1 MQVFRQRNFIEK
13 DRIGNMIDI
22 LKGVRV
28 LDLGRYISAP
38 TCCRILADMG
48 AEVIKVER
56 VRGGDDARSLP
67 PFQEGDSLYFA
78 SFNRNKKSITVDFR
92 SEKGKELL
100 RRLIEKSDVVV
111 ENFRVGT
118 MEAMGFGY
126 EEVGK
131 INPRAIM
138 LSISGY
144 GQDGPDALRPAF
156 DGIIS
161 SRAHLYEEKDGG
173 FCRGP
178 ELMSDTLSGIHSAL
192 AVVLALYDREKTG
205 KGQWIDAPMLTSS
218 ASMQP
223 ILLANAA
230 VNPGQNEY
238 SVDSPNGTFR
248 TKDGWYTIHCGPQ
261 AMFLL
266 LAKLVNDPVLLD
278 EKYLDVNV
286 RVREDAV
293 LKERLGLWFMERTN
307 EEITA
312 LFMEHAIP
320 GGPVSTLT
328 DVLNDRQLR
337 HRGDI
342 ADIPMKNGGTVPF
355 VKFPAK
361 FSGHEEQQDSGAP
374 ALGEDNLSVL
384 TDVLGM
390 TEEEANTYIG

>member
-1 MQVFRQRNFIEK
+1 
-13 DRIGNMIDI
+13 MINI
-22 LKGVRV
+22 LKGIRV

-56 VRGGDDARSLP
+56 TRGGDDARNLP
-67 PFQEGDSLYFA
+67 PYWDGESLYFA
-78 SFNRNKKSITVDFR
+78 SFNRNKKSVTVDFR
-92 SEKGKELL
+92 SDKGKEIL

-118 MEAMGFGY
+118 MEAMGLGY
-126 EEVGK
+126 EEMKK
-131 INPRAIM
+131 INPRIIL

-161 SRAHLYEEKDGG
+161 SRAHLYEETNGE
-173 FCRGP
+173 FHRGP

-192 AVVLALYDREKTG
+192 AAVLALYDREKTG
-205 KGQWIDAPMLTSS
+205 QGQWIDAPMLTSS

-230 VNPGQNEY
+230 VHDGQDGY

-248 TKDGWYTIHCGPQ
+248 TEDGWYTIHCGPQ

-266 LAKLVNDPVLLD
+266 LARVVGDPVLLD
-278 EKYLDVNV
+278 EKYLDVNN
-286 RVREDAV
+286 RVRDDAF
-293 LKERLGLWFMERTN
+293 LKERLSQWFITKTN
-307 EEITA
+307 QELTQI
-312 LFMEHAIP
+312 FMEHSIP
-320 GGPVSTLT
+320 GGPVGTLT

-337 HRGDI
+337 HRNDLM
-342 ADIPMKNGGTVPF
+342 DLPMKNGGTVPF
-355 VKFPAK
+355 VRFPAK
-361 FSGHEEQQDSGAP
+361 FSGHEELQDSGAP
-374 ALGEDNLSVL
+374 ALGKDNFSVL
-384 TDVLGM
+384 TEILGM
-390 TEEEANTYIG
+390 TEEEAKDYIG